1 MNSKRSMPMS
11 VRTRFAP
18 SPTGYLHIGGVRTAL
33 FNWLYARHCGGTFI
47 LRIEDTDKERST
59 NESVQAIL
67 EGMAWMGLDYD
78 EGPIYQSDRPER
90 YKEVID
96 QLLDVGQAYRC
107 YCTREELDKVREEQR
122 AQGIKPRY
130 NRHCRDQ
137 HNPERPDVESVIR
150 FKNPLEGS
158 VQFNDAIR
166 GEVVISNEE
175 LDDLVIARANGTPTY
190 NFAVVVDDIDMEI
203 THVIRGD
210 DHVNN
215 TPRQINIFKALGAAL
230 PIFVHVPMIVG
241 GDGQRL
247 SKRHGAVSVLQYRD
261 EGFLPEA
268 MQNYLVR
275 LGWSSGDQEIFSLDE
290 MISSFDIQAVNRA
303 ASAFDIDKLKWLN
316 QHYIKA
322 SDSTQLVSLLS
333 DRLKGRGIDVS
344 NGPPVDDVVSALRE
358 RAQTLDEMAD
368 KSEYF
373 FSDFEDYDANA
384 AQKHL
389 RPVARDM
396 LADVRNR
403 LLAVEPWSADLIHA
417 QVMATVEDYDAKLG
431 KLAQPLRVAV
441 SGTAATPP
449 IDETLLLVGKA
460 RTVDRIDRALEFI
473 DRRMAETA

>member
-1 MNSKRSMPMS
+1 MS

-67 EGMAWMGLDYD
+67 DGMAWMELDYD
-78 EGPIYQSDRPER
+78 EGPVYQTDRLER
-90 YKEVID
+90 YKEVTD
-96 QLLDVGQAYRC
+96 QLLDAGQAYRC

-158 VQFNDAIR
+158 VQFDDAIR
-166 GEVVISNEE
+166 GQIVISNEE
-175 LDDLVIARANGTPTY
+175 LDDLVITRANGTPTY
-190 NFAVVVDDIDMEI
+190 NFAVVVDDIDMGI

-215 TPRQINIFKALGAAL
+215 TPRQINIFRVLGAAL

-290 MISSFDIQAVNRA
+290 MISSFDVQDVNRA
-303 ASAFDIDKLKWLN
+303 ASAFDVDKLKWLN

-322 SDSTQLVSLLS
+322 SDSAQLVSLLS
-333 DRLKGRGIDVS
+333 DRLKDRGVDVS
-344 NGPPVDDVVSALRE
+344 SGPPVDDVVSALRE

-373 FSDFEDYDANA
+373 FSEFEDYDVKA

-389 RPVARDM
+389 RPVAREM
-396 LADVRNR
+396 LADVRSR
-403 LLAVEPWSADLIHA
+403 LSVVEPWSAELIHA

-460 RTVDRIDRALEFI
+460 RTIDRIDRALVFI
-473 DRRMAETA
+473 DRRMAENA

>member
-1 MNSKRSMPMS
+1 MS

-78 EGPIYQSDRPER
+78 EGPVYQSDRLER

-96 QLLDVGQAYRC
+96 QLLDAGQAYRC

-158 VQFNDAIR
+158 VQFDDAIR
-166 GEVVISNEE
+166 GQIVISNEE
-175 LDDLVIARANGTPTY
+175 LDDLVITRANGTPTY
-190 NFAVVVDDIDMEI
+190 NFAVVVDDIDMGI

-215 TPRQINIFKALGAAL
+215 TPRQINIFKVLGAAL

-268 MQNYLVR
+268 LQNYLVR

-290 MISSFDIQAVNRA
+290 MISSFDIQDVNRA

-316 QHYIKA
+316 QHYIKV
-322 SDSTQLVSLLS
+322 SDSAQLVSLLS
-333 DRLKGRGIDVS
+333 DRLKDRGIDVS
-344 NGPPVDDVVSALRE
+344 SGPPVDDVVSALRE

-373 FSDFEDYDANA
+373 FSEFEDYDVNA

-396 LADVRNR
+396 LADVRSR
-403 LLAVEPWSADLIHA
+403 LSVVEPWSAELIHA
-417 QVMATVEDYDAKLG
+417 QVMATVEEYDAKLG

-460 RTVDRIDRALEFI
+460 RTVDRIDRALVFI
-473 DRRMAETA
+473 DRRMAENA

>member
-1 MNSKRSMPMS
+1 MS

-33 FNWLYARHCGGTFI
+33 FNWLYARHCGGTFV

-78 EGPIYQSDRPER
+78 EGPIYQSDRLER

-96 QLLDVGQAYRC
+96 QLLDAGQAYRC

-137 HNPERPDVESVIR
+137 HNPERPDMESVIR

-158 VQFNDAIR
+158 VQFDDAIR
-166 GEVVISNEE
+166 GQIVISNEE
-175 LDDLVIARANGTPTY
+175 LDDLVITRANGSPTY
-190 NFAVVVDDIDMEI
+190 NFAVVVDDIDMGI

-215 TPRQINIFKALGAAL
+215 TPRQINIFKALGEAL

-268 MQNYLVR
+268 MLNYLVR

-290 MISSFDIQAVNRA
+290 MISSFDIQDVNRA
-303 ASAFDIDKLKWLN
+303 ASAFDVDKLKWLN

-333 DRLKGRGIDVS
+333 DRLKDRGIDVS
-344 NGPPVDDVVSALRE
+344 SGPPVDDVVSALRE

-373 FSDFEDYDANA
+373 FSEFEDYDTKA

-396 LADVRNR
+396 LADVRSR
-403 LLAVEPWSADLIHA
+403 LSVVEPWSAELIHA
-417 QVMATVEDYDAKLG
+417 QVMATVEKYDAKLG

-460 RTVDRIDRALEFI
+460 RTVDRIDRALVFI
-473 DRRMAETA
+473 DRRMAENA

>member
-1 MNSKRSMPMS
+1 MS

-47 LRIEDTDKERST
+47 LRIEDTDRERST
-59 NESVQAIL
+59 DESVQAIL
-67 EGMAWMGLDYD
+67 DGMAWMGLDCD
-78 EGPIYQSDRPER
+78 EGPIYQTGRLER
-90 YKEVID
+90 YQKVID
-96 QLLDVGQAYRC
+96 QLLDAGKAYRC
-107 YCTREELDKVREEQR
+107 YCAKEELDKIREEQR

-130 NRHCRDQ
+130 NRHCRDR
-137 HNPERPDVESVIR
+137 HNPERPDARPVIR
-150 FKNPLEGS
+150 FKNPLQGS
-158 VQFNDAIR
+158 VAFDDAIR
-166 GEVVISNEE
+166 GKVVISNDE
-175 LDDLVIARANGTPTY
+175 LDDLVIARTNGGPTY

-230 PIFVHVPMIVG
+230 PVFAHVPMIVG

-268 MQNYLVR
+268 MRNYLVR

-290 MISSFDIQAVNRA
+290 MISSFDIQNVNRA
-303 ASAFDIDKLKWLN
+303 ASSFDSDKLKWLN

-322 SDSTQLVSLLS
+322 SDSAQLVALLS

-344 NGPPVDDVVSALRE
+344 GGPPVDDVVSALRE
-358 RAQTLDEMAD
+358 RAQTLGEMAD

-373 FSDFEDYDANA
+373 FSDFEDYDTKA

-389 RPVARDM
+389 RPIVRDM
-396 LADVRNR
+396 LADVRSR
-403 LLAVEPWSADLIHA
+403 LSVVEPWRAELIHA
-417 QVMATVEDYDAKLG
+417 QVIATVEDYDAKLG

-460 RTVDRIDRALEFI
+460 RTLERIDRALVFI
-473 DRRMAETA
+473 DRRTAANA

>member
-1 MNSKRSMPMS
+1 MS

-33 FNWLYARHCGGTFI
+33 FNWLYARHCGGTFV

-78 EGPIYQSDRPER
+78 EGPIYQSDRLER

-96 QLLDVGQAYRC
+96 QLLDAGQAYRC

-158 VQFNDAIR
+158 VQFDDAIR
-166 GEVVISNEE
+166 GQIVISNEE
-175 LDDLVIARANGTPTY
+175 LDDLVITRANGTPTY
-190 NFAVVVDDIDMEI
+190 NFAVVVDDIDMGI

-215 TPRQINIFKALGAAL
+215 TPRQINIFKALGEAL

-247 SKRHGAVSVLQYRD
+247 SKRHGAVSVLQYRG

-268 MQNYLVR
+268 MLNYLVR

-290 MISSFDIQAVNRA
+290 LISSFDIQDVNRA
-303 ASAFDIDKLKWLN
+303 ASAFDVDKLKWLN

-333 DRLKGRGIDVS
+333 DRLKDRGIDVS
-344 NGPPVDDVVSALRE
+344 SGPPVDDVVSALRE

-373 FSDFEDYDANA
+373 FSEFEDYDTKA

-396 LADVRNR
+396 LADVRSR
-403 LLAVEPWSADLIHA
+403 LSVVEPWSAELIHA
-417 QVMATVEDYDAKLG
+417 QVMATVEEYDAKLG

-460 RTVDRIDRALEFI
+460 RTVDRIDRALVFI
-473 DRRMAETA
+473 DRRMAENA

>member
-1 MNSKRSMPMS
+1 MS

-33 FNWLYARHCGGTFI
+33 FNWLYARHCDGTFI

-78 EGPIYQSDRPER
+78 EGPIYQSDRLER

-96 QLLDVGQAYRC
+96 QLLDAGQAYRC

-150 FKNPLEGS
+150 FKNPLEGL
-158 VQFNDAIR
+158 VQFDDAIR
-166 GEVVISNEE
+166 GQVAISNEE
-175 LDDLVIARANGTPTY
+175 LDDLVVARANGTPTY

-247 SKRHGAVSVLQYRD
+247 SKRHGAVSVLQYRK

-268 MQNYLVR
+268 MRNYLVR

-290 MISSFDIQAVNRA
+290 MISSFDIQDVNRA

-316 QHYIKA
+316 QHYIKV

-333 DRLKGRGIDVS
+333 DRLKDRGIDVS
-344 NGPPVDDVVSALRE
+344 SGPPVDDVVSALRE

-373 FSDFEDYDANA
+373 FSEFEDYDVNA

-396 LADVRNR
+396 LADVRSR
-403 LLAVEPWSADLIHA
+403 LSVVEPWSAELIHA

-460 RTVDRIDRALEFI
+460 RTLDRIDRALVFI
-473 DRRMAETA
+473 DRRTAENA

>member
-1 MNSKRSMPMS
+1 MS

-33 FNWLYARHCGGTFI
+33 FNWLYARHCGGTFV

-78 EGPIYQSDRPER
+78 EGPIYQSDRLER

-96 QLLDVGQAYRC
+96 QLLDAGQAYRC

-158 VQFNDAIR
+158 VQFDDAIR
-166 GEVVISNEE
+166 GQIVISNEE
-175 LDDLVIARANGTPTY
+175 LDDLVITRANGSPTY
-190 NFAVVVDDIDMEI
+190 NFAVVVDDIDMGI

-215 TPRQINIFKALGAAL
+215 TPRQINIFKALGEAL

-268 MQNYLVR
+268 MLNYLVR

-290 MISSFDIQAVNRA
+290 MISSFDIQDVNRA
-303 ASAFDIDKLKWLN
+303 ASAFDVDKLKWLN

-322 SDSTQLVSLLS
+322 SDSAQLVSLLS
-333 DRLKGRGIDVS
+333 DRLKDRGIDVS
-344 NGPPVDDVVSALRE
+344 SGPPVDDVVSALRE

-373 FSDFEDYDANA
+373 FSEFEDYDTKA

-396 LADVRNR
+396 LADVRSR
-403 LLAVEPWSADLIHA
+403 LSVVEPWSAELIHA
-417 QVMATVEDYDAKLG
+417 QVMATVEEYDAKLG

-460 RTVDRIDRALEFI
+460 RTVDRIDRALVFI
-473 DRRMAETA
+473 DRRMAENA

>member
-1 MNSKRSMPMS
+1 MS

-33 FNWLYARHCGGTFI
+33 FNWLYARHCGGTFV

-78 EGPIYQSDRPER
+78 EGPIYQSDRLER

-96 QLLDVGQAYRC
+96 QLLDAGQAYRC

-158 VQFNDAIR
+158 VQFDDAIR
-166 GEVVISNEE
+166 GQIVISNEE
-175 LDDLVIARANGTPTY
+175 LDDLVITRANGTPTY
-190 NFAVVVDDIDMEI
+190 NFAVVVDDIDMGI

-215 TPRQINIFKALGAAL
+215 TPRQINIFKALGEAL

-247 SKRHGAVSVLQYRD
+247 SKRHGAVSVLQYRG

-268 MQNYLVR
+268 MLNYLVR

-290 MISSFDIQAVNRA
+290 MISSFDIQDVNRA
-303 ASAFDIDKLKWLN
+303 ASAFDVDKLKWLN

-333 DRLKGRGIDVS
+333 DRLKDRGIDVS
-344 NGPPVDDVVSALRE
+344 SGPPVDDVVSALRE

-373 FSDFEDYDANA
+373 FSEFEDYDVNA

-396 LADVRNR
+396 LADVRSR
-403 LLAVEPWSADLIHA
+403 LSVVEPWSAELIHA

-460 RTVDRIDRALEFI
+460 RTVDRIDRALVFI
-473 DRRMAETA
+473 DRRMAENA

>member
-1 MNSKRSMPMS
+1 MS

-96 QLLDVGQAYRC
+96 QLLDAGQAYRC

-158 VQFNDAIR
+158 VQFDDAIR

-333 DRLKGRGIDVS
+333 DRLKGRGIDVF

>member
-1 MNSKRSMPMS
+1 MS

-33 FNWLYARHCGGTFI
+33 FNWLYARHCGGTFV

-78 EGPIYQSDRPER
+78 EGPIYQSDRLER

-96 QLLDVGQAYRC
+96 QLLDAGQAYRC

-158 VQFNDAIR
+158 VQFDDAIR
-166 GEVVISNEE
+166 GQIVISNEE
-175 LDDLVIARANGTPTY
+175 LDDLVITRANGTPTY
-190 NFAVVVDDIDMEI
+190 NFAVVVDDIDMGI

-215 TPRQINIFKALGAAL
+215 TPRQINIFKALGEAL

-247 SKRHGAVSVLQYRD
+247 SKRHGAVSVLQYRG

-268 MQNYLVR
+268 MLNYLVR

-290 MISSFDIQAVNRA
+290 MISSFDIQDVNRA

-316 QHYIKA
+316 QHYIKV
-322 SDSTQLVSLLS
+322 SDSAQLVSLLS
-333 DRLKGRGIDVS
+333 DRLKDRGIDVS
-344 NGPPVDDVVSALRE
+344 SGPPVDDVVSALRE

-373 FSDFEDYDANA
+373 FSEFEDYDVNA

-396 LADVRNR
+396 LADVRSR
-403 LLAVEPWSADLIHA
+403 LSVVEPWSAELIHA

-460 RTVDRIDRALEFI
+460 RTVDRIDRALVFI
-473 DRRMAETA
+473 DRRMAENA

>member
-1 MNSKRSMPMS
+1 MS

-18 SPTGYLHIGGVRTAL
+18 SPTGYLHIGGVRTGL

-78 EGPIYQSDRPER
+78 EDPIYQSDRLER

-96 QLLDVGQAYRC
+96 QLLDAGQAYRC
-107 YCTREELDKVREEQR
+107 NCTREELDKVREEQR

-158 VQFNDAIR
+158 VQFDDAIR
-166 GEVVISNEE
+166 GQIVISNEE
-175 LDDLVIARANGTPTY
+175 LDDLVITRANGTPTY
-190 NFAVVVDDIDMEI
+190 NFAVVVDDIDMGI

-215 TPRQINIFKALGAAL
+215 TPRQINIFKVLSAAL

-247 SKRHGAVSVLQYRD
+247 SKRHGAVSVLQFRG

-268 MQNYLVR
+268 MLNYLVR

-290 MISSFDIQAVNRA
+290 MISSFDIQDVNRA
-303 ASAFDIDKLKWLN
+303 ASAFDVDKLKWLN

-333 DRLKGRGIDVS
+333 DRLKDRGIDVS
-344 NGPPVDDVVSALRE
+344 SGPPVDDVVSALRE

-373 FSDFEDYDANA
+373 FSEFEDYDTKA

-396 LADVRNR
+396 LADVRSR
-403 LLAVEPWSADLIHA
+403 LSVVEPWSAELIHA
-417 QVMATVEDYDAKLG
+417 QVMATVEEYDAKLG

-460 RTVDRIDRALEFI
+460 RTVDRIDRALVFI
-473 DRRMAETA
+473 DRRMAENA

>member
-1 MNSKRSMPMS
+1 MS

-47 LRIEDTDKERST
+47 LRIEDTDQERST

-78 EGPIYQSDRPER
+78 EGPIYQSDRLER

-96 QLLDVGQAYRC
+96 QLLDAGQAYRC

-175 LDDLVIARANGTPTY
+175 LDDLVIARGNGTPTY

-322 SDSTQLVSLLS
+322 SDSTRLVSLLS

-373 FSDFEDYDANA
+373 FSEFGDYDANA
-384 AQKHL
+384 AKKHL

-403 LLAVEPWSADLIHA
+403 LSVVEPWSADLIHA
-417 QVMATVEDYDAKLG
+417 QVMATVDDYDAKLG

>member
-1 MNSKRSMPMS
+1 MS

-78 EGPIYQSDRPER
+78 EGPIYQSDRLER

-96 QLLDVGQAYRC
+96 QLLDAGQAYRC

-158 VQFNDAIR
+158 VQFDDAIR
-166 GEVVISNEE
+166 GQIVISNEE
-175 LDDLVIARANGTPTY
+175 LDDLVITRANGTPTY
-190 NFAVVVDDIDMEI
+190 NFAVVVDDIDMGI

-215 TPRQINIFKALGAAL
+215 TPRQINIFKVLGAAL

-268 MQNYLVR
+268 LQNYLVR

-290 MISSFDIQAVNRA
+290 MISSFDIQDVNRA

-316 QHYIKA
+316 QHYIKV
-322 SDSTQLVSLLS
+322 SDSAQLVSLLS
-333 DRLKGRGIDVS
+333 DRLKDRGIDVS
-344 NGPPVDDVVSALRE
+344 SGPPVDDVVSALRE

-373 FSDFEDYDANA
+373 FSEFEDYDVNA

-396 LADVRNR
+396 LADVRSR
-403 LLAVEPWSADLIHA
+403 LSVVEPWSAELIHA

-460 RTVDRIDRALEFI
+460 RTIDRIDRALVFI
-473 DRRMAETA
+473 DRRTAENA

>member
-1 MNSKRSMPMS
+1 MPMS

-33 FNWLYARHCGGTFI
+33 FNWLYARHCGGTFV

-78 EGPIYQSDRPER
+78 EGPIYQSDRLER

-96 QLLDVGQAYRC
+96 QLLDAGQAYRC

-137 HNPERPDVESVIR
+137 HNPERPDMESVIR

-158 VQFNDAIR
+158 VQFDDAIR
-166 GEVVISNEE
+166 GQIVISNEE

-190 NFAVVVDDIDMEI
+190 NFTVVVDDIDMGI

-215 TPRQINIFKALGAAL
+215 TPRQINIFKVLGAAL

-247 SKRHGAVSVLQYRD
+247 SKRHGAVSVLQYRG

-268 MQNYLVR
+268 MLNYLVR

-290 MISSFDIQAVNRA
+290 MISSFDIQDVNRA
-303 ASAFDIDKLKWLN
+303 ASAFDVDKLKWLN

-333 DRLKGRGIDVS
+333 DRLKDRGIDVS
-344 NGPPVDDVVSALRE
+344 SGPPVDDVVSALRE

-373 FSDFEDYDANA
+373 FSEFEDYDTKA

-396 LADVRNR
+396 LADVRSR
-403 LLAVEPWSADLIHA
+403 LSVVEPWSAELIHA
-417 QVMATVEDYDAKLG
+417 QVMATVEEYDAKLG

-460 RTVDRIDRALEFI
+460 RTVDRIDRALVFI
-473 DRRMAETA
+473 DRRIAENA

>member
-1 MNSKRSMPMS
+1 MS

-47 LRIEDTDKERST
+47 LRIEDTDRERST
-59 NESVQAIL
+59 DESVQAIL
-67 EGMAWMGLDYD
+67 DGMAWMGLDCD
-78 EGPIYQSDRPER
+78 EGPIYQTGRLER
-90 YKEVID
+90 YQKVID
-96 QLLDVGQAYRC
+96 QLLDAGKAYRC
-107 YCTREELDKVREEQR
+107 YCTKEELDKIREEQR

-130 NRHCRDQ
+130 NRHCRDR
-137 HNPERPDVESVIR
+137 HNPERPDARPVIR
-150 FKNPLEGS
+150 FKNPLQGS
-158 VQFNDAIR
+158 VAFDDAIR
-166 GEVVISNEE
+166 GKVVISNDE
-175 LDDLVIARANGTPTY
+175 LDDLVIARTNGGPTY

-215 TPRQINIFKALGAAL
+215 TPRQINIFEALGAAL
-230 PIFVHVPMIVG
+230 PVFAHVPMIVG

-268 MQNYLVR
+268 MRNYLVR

-290 MISSFDIQAVNRA
+290 MISSFDIQNVNRA
-303 ASAFDIDKLKWLN
+303 ASSFDSDKLKWLN

-322 SDSTQLVSLLS
+322 SDSAQLVALLS

-344 NGPPVDDVVSALRE
+344 GGPPVDDVVSALRE
-358 RAQTLDEMAD
+358 RAQTLGEMAD

-373 FSDFEDYDANA
+373 FSDFEDYDTKA

-389 RPVARDM
+389 RPIVRDM
-396 LADVRNR
+396 LADVRSR
-403 LLAVEPWSADLIHA
+403 LSVVEPWRAELIHA
-417 QVMATVEDYDAKLG
+417 QVIATVEDYDAKLG

-460 RTVDRIDRALEFI
+460 RTLERIDRALVFI
-473 DRRMAETA
+473 DRRTAANA

>member
-1 MNSKRSMPMS
+1 MPMS

-33 FNWLYARHCGGTFI
+33 FNWLYARHCGGTFV

-78 EGPIYQSDRPER
+78 EGPIYQSDRLER

-96 QLLDVGQAYRC
+96 QLLDAGQAYRC

-130 NRHCRDQ
+130 NRRCRDQ
-137 HNPERPDVESVIR
+137 HNPERPDMESVIR

-158 VQFNDAIR
+158 VQFDDAIR
-166 GEVVISNEE
+166 GQIVISNEE
-175 LDDLVIARANGTPTY
+175 LDDLVITRANGTPTY
-190 NFAVVVDDIDMEI
+190 NFAVVVDDIDMGI

-215 TPRQINIFKALGAAL
+215 TPRQINIFKALGEAL

-247 SKRHGAVSVLQYRD
+247 SKRHGAVSVLQYRG

-268 MQNYLVR
+268 MLNYLVR

-290 MISSFDIQAVNRA
+290 MISSFDIQDVNRA
-303 ASAFDIDKLKWLN
+303 ASAFDVDKLKWLN

-333 DRLKGRGIDVS
+333 DRLKDRGIDVS
-344 NGPPVDDVVSALRE
+344 SGPPVDDVVSALRE

-373 FSDFEDYDANA
+373 FSEFEDYDTKA

-396 LADVRNR
+396 LADVRSR
-403 LLAVEPWSADLIHA
+403 LSVVEPWSAELIHA

-460 RTVDRIDRALEFI
+460 RTVDRIDRALVFI
-473 DRRMAETA
+473 DRRMAENA

>member
-1 MNSKRSMPMS
+1 MS

-67 EGMAWMGLDYD
+67 EGMTWMGLDYD
-78 EGPIYQSDRPER
+78 EGPIYQSDRLER

-96 QLLDVGQAYRC
+96 QLLDAGQAYRC

-158 VQFNDAIR
+158 VQFDDAIR
-166 GEVVISNEE
+166 GQIVISNEE
-175 LDDLVIARANGTPTY
+175 LDDLVITRANGTPTY
-190 NFAVVVDDIDMEI
+190 NFAVVVDDIDMGI

-215 TPRQINIFKALGAAL
+215 TPRQINIFKVLGAAL

-268 MQNYLVR
+268 LQNYLVR

-290 MISSFDIQAVNRA
+290 MISSFDIQDVNRA

-316 QHYIKA
+316 QHYIKV
-322 SDSTQLVSLLS
+322 SDSAQLVSLLS
-333 DRLKGRGIDVS
+333 DRLKDRGIDVS
-344 NGPPVDDVVSALRE
+344 SGPPVDDVVSALRE

-373 FSDFEDYDANA
+373 FSEFEDYDVNA
-384 AQKHL
+384 AQKYL

-396 LADVRNR
+396 LADVRSR
-403 LLAVEPWSADLIHA
+403 LSVVEPWSAELIYA
-417 QVMATVEDYDAKLG
+417 QVMSTVEDYDAKLC

-460 RTVDRIDRALEFI
+460 RPVDRIDRALVFI
-473 DRRMAETA
+473 DRRMAENA

>member
-1 MNSKRSMPMS
+1 MS

-47 LRIEDTDKERST
+47 LRIEDTDRERST
-59 NESVQAIL
+59 DESVQAIL
-67 EGMAWMGLDYD
+67 DGMAWMGLDYD
-78 EGPIYQSDRPER
+78 EGPVYQTGRLER
-90 YKEVID
+90 YQRVID
-96 QLLDVGQAYRC
+96 QLLDAGKAYRC
-107 YCTREELDKVREEQR
+107 YCTKEELDKIREEQR

-130 NRHCRDQ
+130 NRHCRDR
-137 HNPERPDVESVIR
+137 HNPERPDARPVIR
-150 FKNPLEGS
+150 FKNPLQGS
-158 VQFNDAIR
+158 VAFDDAIR
-166 GEVVISNEE
+166 GKVVISNDE
-175 LDDLVIARANGTPTY
+175 LDDLVIARTNGGPTY

-215 TPRQINIFKALGAAL
+215 TPRQINIFEALGATL
-230 PIFVHVPMIVG
+230 PVFAHVPMIVG

-268 MQNYLVR
+268 MRNYLVR

-290 MISSFDIQAVNRA
+290 MISSFDIQNVNRA
-303 ASAFDIDKLKWLN
+303 ASSFDSDKLKWLN

-322 SDSTQLVSLLS
+322 SDSAQLVALLS

-344 NGPPVDDVVSALRE
+344 GGPPVDDVVSALRE
-358 RAQTLDEMAD
+358 RAQTLGEMAD

-373 FSDFEDYDANA
+373 FSDFEDYDTKA

-389 RPVARDM
+389 RPIVRDM
-396 LADVRNR
+396 LADVRSR
-403 LLAVEPWSADLIHA
+403 LSVVEPWRAELIHA
-417 QVMATVEDYDAKLG
+417 QVIATVEDYDAKLG

-460 RTVDRIDRALEFI
+460 RTLERIDRALVFI
-473 DRRMAETA
+473 DRRTAANA

>member
-1 MNSKRSMPMS
+1 MS

-78 EGPIYQSDRPER
+78 EGPIYQSDRLER

-96 QLLDVGQAYRC
+96 QLLDAGQAYRC

-158 VQFNDAIR
+158 VQFDDAIR
-166 GEVVISNEE
+166 GQIVISNEE
-175 LDDLVIARANGTPTY
+175 LDDLVITRANGTPTY
-190 NFAVVVDDIDMEI
+190 NFAVVVDDIDMGI

-215 TPRQINIFKALGAAL
+215 TPRQINIFEVLGAAL

-290 MISSFDIQAVNRA
+290 MISSFDIQDVNRA

-316 QHYIKA
+316 QHYIKV
-322 SDSTQLVSLLS
+322 SDSAQLVSLLS
-333 DRLKGRGIDVS
+333 DRLKDRGIDVS
-344 NGPPVDDVVSALRE
+344 SGPPVDDVVSALRE

-373 FSDFEDYDANA
+373 FSEFEDYDVNA

-396 LADVRNR
+396 LADVRSR
-403 LLAVEPWSADLIHA
+403 LSVVEPWSAELIHA

-460 RTVDRIDRALEFI
+460 RTVDRIDRALVFI
-473 DRRMAETA
+473 DRRMAENA

>member
-1 MNSKRSMPMS
+1 MS

-33 FNWLYARHCGGTFI
+33 FNWLYARHCGGTFV

-78 EGPIYQSDRPER
+78 EGPIYQSDRLER

-96 QLLDVGQAYRC
+96 QLLDAGQAYRC

-158 VQFNDAIR
+158 VQFDDAIR
-166 GEVVISNEE
+166 GQIVISNEE
-175 LDDLVIARANGTPTY
+175 LDDLVITRANGTPTY
-190 NFAVVVDDIDMEI
+190 NFAVVVDDIDMGI

-215 TPRQINIFKALGAAL
+215 TPRQINIFKVLGAAL

-290 MISSFDIQAVNRA
+290 MISSFDIQNVNRA
-303 ASAFDIDKLKWLN
+303 ASAFDVDKLKWLN

-322 SDSTQLVSLLS
+322 SDSAQLVSLLS
-333 DRLKGRGIDVS
+333 DRLKDRGIDVS
-344 NGPPVDDVVSALRE
+344 SGPPVDDVVSALRE

-373 FSDFEDYDANA
+373 FSEFEDYDVNA

-396 LADVRNR
+396 LADVRSR
-403 LLAVEPWSADLIHA
+403 LSVVEPWSAELIHA

-460 RTVDRIDRALEFI
+460 RTVDRIDRALVFI
-473 DRRMAETA
+473 DRRMAENA

>member
-1 MNSKRSMPMS
+1 MS

-47 LRIEDTDKERST
+47 LRIEDTDRERST
-59 NESVQAIL
+59 DESVQAIL
-67 EGMAWMGLDYD
+67 DGMAWMGLDCD
-78 EGPIYQSDRPER
+78 EGPIYQTGRLER
-90 YKEVID
+90 YQKVID
-96 QLLDVGQAYRC
+96 QLLDAGKAYRC
-107 YCTREELDKVREEQR
+107 YCTKEELDKIREEQR

-130 NRHCRDQ
+130 NRHCRDR
-137 HNPERPDVESVIR
+137 HNPERPDARPVIR
-150 FKNPLEGS
+150 FKNPLQGS
-158 VQFNDAIR
+158 VAFDDAIR
-166 GEVVISNEE
+166 GKVVISNDE
-175 LDDLVIARANGTPTY
+175 LDDLVIARTNGGPTY

-230 PIFVHVPMIVG
+230 PVFAHVPMIVG

-268 MQNYLVR
+268 MRNYLVR
-275 LGWSSGDQEIFSLDE
+275 LGWSSGDQEIFSLGE
-290 MISSFDIQAVNRA
+290 MISSFDIQNVNRA
-303 ASAFDIDKLKWLN
+303 ASSFDSDKLKWLN

-322 SDSTQLVSLLS
+322 SDSAQLVALLS

-344 NGPPVDDVVSALRE
+344 GGPPVDDVVSALRE
-358 RAQTLDEMAD
+358 RAQTLGEMAD

-373 FSDFEDYDANA
+373 FSDFEDYDTKA

-389 RPVARDM
+389 RPIVRDM
-396 LADVRNR
+396 LADVRSR
-403 LLAVEPWSADLIHA
+403 LSVVEPWRAELIHA
-417 QVMATVEDYDAKLG
+417 QVIATVEDYDAKLG

-460 RTVDRIDRALEFI
+460 RTLERIDRALVFI
-473 DRRMAETA
+473 DRRTAANA

>member
-1 MNSKRSMPMS
+1 MS

-78 EGPIYQSDRPER
+78 EGPIYQSDRLER

-96 QLLDVGQAYRC
+96 QLLDAGQAYRC

-158 VQFNDAIR
+158 VQFDDAIR
-166 GEVVISNEE
+166 GQIVISNEE
-175 LDDLVIARANGTPTY
+175 LDDLVITRANGTPTY
-190 NFAVVVDDIDMEI
+190 NFAVVVDDIDMGI

-247 SKRHGAVSVLQYRD
+247 SKRHGAVSVLQYRE

-268 MQNYLVR
+268 MRNYLVR

-290 MISSFDIQAVNRA
+290 MISSFDIQDVNRA

-316 QHYIKA
+316 QHYIKV
-322 SDSTQLVSLLS
+322 SDSAQLVSLLS
-333 DRLKGRGIDVS
+333 DRLKDRGIDVS
-344 NGPPVDDVVSALRE
+344 SGPPVDDVVSALRE

-373 FSDFEDYDANA
+373 FSEFEDYDVNA

-396 LADVRNR
+396 LADVRSR
-403 LLAVEPWSADLIHA
+403 LSVVEPWSAELIHA

-460 RTVDRIDRALEFI
+460 RTVDRIDRALVFI
-473 DRRMAETA
+473 DRRMAENA

>member
-1 MNSKRSMPMS
+1 MS

-47 LRIEDTDKERST
+47 LRIEDTDRERST
-59 NESVQAIL
+59 DESVQAIL
-67 EGMAWMGLDYD
+67 DGMAWMGLDYD
-78 EGPIYQSDRPER
+78 EGPVYQTGRLER
-90 YKEVID
+90 YQRVID
-96 QLLDVGQAYRC
+96 QLLDAGKAYRC
-107 YCTREELDKVREEQR
+107 YCTKEELDKIREEQR

-130 NRHCRDQ
+130 NRHCRDR
-137 HNPERPDVESVIR
+137 HNPERPDARPVIR
-150 FKNPLEGS
+150 FKNPLQGS
-158 VQFNDAIR
+158 VAFDDAIR
-166 GEVVISNEE
+166 GKVVISNDE
-175 LDDLVIARANGTPTY
+175 LDDLVIARTNGGPTY

-215 TPRQINIFKALGAAL
+215 TPRQINIFEALGATL
-230 PIFVHVPMIVG
+230 PVFAHVPMIVG

-268 MQNYLVR
+268 MRNYLVR

-290 MISSFDIQAVNRA
+290 MISSFDIQNVNRA
-303 ASAFDIDKLKWLN
+303 ASSFDSDKLKWLN

-322 SDSTQLVSLLS
+322 SDSAQLVALLS

-344 NGPPVDDVVSALRE
+344 GGPPVDDVVSALRE
-358 RAQTLDEMAD
+358 RAQTLGEMAD

-373 FSDFEDYDANA
+373 FSDFEDYDTKA

-389 RPVARDM
+389 RPVVRDM
-396 LADVRNR
+396 LADVRSR
-403 LLAVEPWSADLIHA
+403 LSVVEPWRAELIHA
-417 QVMATVEDYDAKLG
+417 QVIATVEDYDAKLG

-460 RTVDRIDRALEFI
+460 RTLERIDRALVFI
-473 DRRMAETA
+473 DRRTAANA

>member
-1 MNSKRSMPMS
+1 MS

-33 FNWLYARHCGGTFI
+33 FNWLYARHCGGTFV

-78 EGPIYQSDRPER
+78 EGPIYQSDRLER

-96 QLLDVGQAYRC
+96 QLLDAGQAYRC

-158 VQFNDAIR
+158 VQFDDAIR
-166 GEVVISNEE
+166 GQIVISNEE
-175 LDDLVIARANGTPTY
+175 LDDLVITRANGSPTY
-190 NFAVVVDDIDMEI
+190 NFAVVVDDIDMGI

-215 TPRQINIFKALGAAL
+215 TPRQINIFKALGEAL

-268 MQNYLVR
+268 MLNYLVR

-290 MISSFDIQAVNRA
+290 MISSFDIQDVNRA
-303 ASAFDIDKLKWLN
+303 ASAFDVDKLKWLN

-322 SDSTQLVSLLS
+322 SDSAQLVSLLS
-333 DRLKGRGIDVS
+333 ERLKDRGIDVS
-344 NGPPVDDVVSALRE
+344 SGPPVDDVVSALRE

-373 FSDFEDYDANA
+373 FSEFEDYDTKA

-396 LADVRNR
+396 LADVRSR
-403 LLAVEPWSADLIHA
+403 LSVVEPWSAELIHA

-460 RTVDRIDRALEFI
+460 RTVDRIDRALVFI
-473 DRRMAETA
+473 DRRMAENA

>member
-1 MNSKRSMPMS
+1 MS

-47 LRIEDTDKERST
+47 LRIEDTDRERST
-59 NESVQAIL
+59 DESVQAIL
-67 EGMAWMGLDYD
+67 DGMAWMGLDYD
-78 EGPIYQSDRPER
+78 EGPIYQTGRLER
-90 YKEVID
+90 YQKVID
-96 QLLDVGQAYRC
+96 QLLDAGKAYRC
-107 YCTREELDKVREEQR
+107 YCTKEELDKIREEQR

-130 NRHCRDQ
+130 NRHCRDR
-137 HNPERPDVESVIR
+137 HNPERPDARPVIR
-150 FKNPLEGS
+150 FKNPLQGS
-158 VQFNDAIR
+158 VAFDDAIR
-166 GEVVISNEE
+166 GKVVISNDE
-175 LDDLVIARANGTPTY
+175 LDDLVIARTNGGPTY

-230 PIFVHVPMIVG
+230 PVFAHVPMIVG

-268 MQNYLVR
+268 MRNYLVR

-290 MISSFDIQAVNRA
+290 MISSFDIQNVNRA
-303 ASAFDIDKLKWLN
+303 ASSFDSDKLKWLN

-322 SDSTQLVSLLS
+322 SDSAQLVALLS

-344 NGPPVDDVVSALRE
+344 GGPPVDDVVSALRE
-358 RAQTLDEMAD
+358 RAQTLGEMAD

-373 FSDFEDYDANA
+373 FSDFEDYDTKA

-389 RPVARDM
+389 RPIVRDM
-396 LADVRNR
+396 LADVRSR
-403 LLAVEPWSADLIHA
+403 LSVVEPWRAELIHA
-417 QVMATVEDYDAKLG
+417 QVIATVEDYDAKLG

-460 RTVDRIDRALEFI
+460 RTLERIDRALVFI
-473 DRRMAETA
+473 DRLMAENA